1 MRQAYL
7 LAQGHRT
14 VSGSPS
20 AFPKLL
26 SMSDGHAGT
35 WLLQKLRYK
44 DFRFE
49 AWPSYRVSSTQKLGE
64 TKEKEAGRW
73 LSF

>member
-1 MRQAYL
+1 MRQACL

-20 AFPKLL
+20 AFPELL

-44 DFRFE
+44 DCRFE

-64 TKEKEAGRW
+64 TKEKKVRGW
-73 LSF
+73 LRF